1 MAAEPVIS
9 VRELRKSYGPAEV
22 VGGVTFDV
30 LPGEIFGV
38 LGRNGAG
45 KTTTLEMIEGLR
57 PIGGGTATVSGIDVA
72 REPRRV
78 SRSVGIQLQEESFFE
93 RLTLV
98 ELLGLFADLYSARI
112 DAIALLGEVDLESK
126 ASSQVKKLSGGQKQR
141 FGIAMAL
148 VNNPRV
154 LFLDE
159 PTTGLDPHARRRLW
173 DLVRRLKERG
183 HAIVLTTHYIEEAE
197 ALCDR
202 VAIMDEG
209 LIVALGTPRAL
220 LGPGDA
226 SLEDAFLRI
235 TGRDIRAEE

>member
-9 VRELRKSYGPAEV
+9 VRDLRKSYGATEV
-22 VGGVTFDV
+22 VRGITFDV

-57 PIGGGTATVSGIDVA
+57 RIGGGSAIVSGIDVA
-72 REPRRV
+72 REPRRA

-98 ELLGLFADLYSARI
+98 ELLGLFADLYGVRVHAM
-112 DAIALLGEVDLESK
+112 ALLGEVNLEAK
-126 ASSQVKKLSGGQKQR
+126 AKAQVKKLSGGQKQR

-148 VNNPRV
+148 VNDPRV

-159 PTTGLDPHARRRLW
+159 PTTGLDPHARRGLW
-173 DLVRRLKERG
+173 DLVRRLKARG
-183 HAIVLTTHYIEEAE
+183 HAVVLTTHYIEEAE

-209 LIVALGTPRAL
+209 SIVAMGTPAEL
-220 LGPGDA
+220 IGPGDK
-226 SLEDAFLRI
+226 SLEDAFLRL
-235 TGRDIRAEE
+235 TGQDIRSEE